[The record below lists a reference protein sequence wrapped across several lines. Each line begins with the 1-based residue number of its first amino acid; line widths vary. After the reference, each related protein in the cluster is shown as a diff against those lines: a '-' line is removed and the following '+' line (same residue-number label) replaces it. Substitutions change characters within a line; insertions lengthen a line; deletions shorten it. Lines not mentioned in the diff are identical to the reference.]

1 MGHVDPSHL
10 VELAL
15 GHASGDADVGALRHV
30 ASCPR
35 CRGELA
41 RLTRVVSA
49 SRGARVSDL
58 PVAPPE
64 RVWRRIVHEVL
75 KEGDGPPLPRERPT
89 RRSVDGRGHGVR
101 RRRAVGAVGAGTR
114 GALLMLAP
122 AAAFVLVR
130 WLRTRASRGP
140 ARPPCEDRRASFLGR
155 ARGPGKA

>member
-64 RVWRRIVHEVL
+64 RVWQRIVHEVF

-89 RRSVDGRGHGVR
+89 RRSVGGRGLG
-101 RRRAVGAVGAGTR
+101 GAR
-114 GALLMLAP
+114 GALLTLAP
-122 AAAFVLVR
+122 AAVFVLVR
-130 WLRTRASRGP
+130 WLRTRAGRGP
-140 ARPPCEDRRASFLGR
+140 ARPSCEDRRASFLGR